1 MKCFAFHYVD
11 NLCPAICCFGV
22 PNLYSLCLAALAK
35 GVIMRNVSAE
45 TMITIKLCV
54 EDYFDNYSRSPS
66 LREISTITGISKS
79 TVQRYIELMERVGI
93 ITRTEDGIETPYIS
107 KTEKR
112 MVSVAKL
119 GRIPC
124 GPLDEKEE
132 YIEGYVK
139 LPESFVGKGKFFI
152 LIASGDSMIEAG
164 IDDGDMII
172 IKQQDTARK
181 GDIVA
186 ALANG
191 QSTLKRYMPDPTI
204 KKIRLHPENSSM
216 EDIIVD
222 NCQIQGVAIKV
233 IKSL

>member
-1 MKCFAFHYVD
+1 
-11 NLCPAICCFGV
+11 
-22 PNLYSLCLAALAK
+22 
-35 GVIMRNVSAE
+35 MRNVSAE

-54 EDYFDNYSRSPS
+54 EDYFDDYSRSPS

>member
-1 MKCFAFHYVD
+1 
-11 NLCPAICCFGV
+11 
-22 PNLYSLCLAALAK
+22 
-35 GVIMRNVSAE
+35 MRNVSAD
-45 TMITIKLCV
+45 TIIMIRRCV
-54 EDYFDNYSRSPS
+54 EDYFDDYTRSPS
-66 LREISTITGISKS
+66 VREISNMTGISKS
-79 TVQRYIELMERVGI
+79 TVQRYIEIMERVGI
-93 ITRTEDGIETPYIS
+93 ITRTDDGIETPYIS
-107 KTEKR
+107 KTER
-112 MVSVAKL
+112 NMVSVAKL

-152 LIASGDSMIEAG
+152 LVASGDSMIDAG

-172 IKQQDTARK
+172 IKQQETARK
-181 GDIVA
+181 GDIVV
-186 ALANG
+186 ALAGG
-191 QSTLKRYMPDPTI
+191 QSTLKRYMPDPSI

-222 NCQIQGVAIKV
+222 NCQVQGVAIKV

>member
-1 MKCFAFHYVD
+1 
-11 NLCPAICCFGV
+11 
-22 PNLYSLCLAALAK
+22 
-35 GVIMRNVSAE
+35 MRNVSAD
-45 TMITIKLCV
+45 TIIMIRRCV
-54 EDYFDNYSRSPS
+54 EEYFDDYTRSPS
-66 LREISTITGISKS
+66 VREISNMTGISKS
-79 TVQRYIELMERVGI
+79 TVQRYIEIMERVGI
-93 ITRTEDGIETPYIS
+93 ITRTDDGIETPYIT
-107 KTEKR
+107 KTER
-112 MVSVAKL
+112 NMVSVAKL

-152 LIASGDSMIEAG
+152 LTASGDSMIEAG

-172 IKQQDTARK
+172 IKQQETAKK
-181 GDIVA
+181 GDIVV
-186 ALANG
+186 ALAGG
-191 QSTLKRYMPDPTI
+191 QSTLKRYMPDPSI

-222 NCQIQGVAIKV
+222 NCQVQGVAIKV

>member
-1 MKCFAFHYVD
+1 
-11 NLCPAICCFGV
+11 
-22 PNLYSLCLAALAK
+22 
-35 GVIMRNVSAE
+35 MRNVSADTIINIRSCIE
-45 TMITIKLCV
+45 TF
-54 EDYFDNYSRSPS
+54 FDDYSRSPS
-66 LREISTITGISKS
+66 LREISTMTGISKS
-79 TVQRYIELMERVGI
+79 TVQRYIEIMERVGI
-93 ITRTEDGIETPYIS
+93 ITRTEEGIETPYIS
-107 KTEKR
+107 KTER
-112 MVSVAKL
+112 QMVPVAKL

-139 LPESFVGKGKFFI
+139 LPQSFVGKGKFFI
-152 LIASGDSMIEAG
+152 LVASGDSMIDAG

-172 IKQQDTARK
+172 IKQQESARK
-181 GDIVA
+181 GDIVV

-204 KKIRLHPENSSM
+204 KKIRLHPENPTM

-222 NCQIQGVAIKV
+222 NCQVQGVAIKV

>member
-1 MKCFAFHYVD
+1 
-11 NLCPAICCFGV
+11 
-22 PNLYSLCLAALAK
+22 
-35 GVIMRNVSAE
+35 MRNVSAD
-45 TMITIKLCV
+45 IIISIKRCI
-54 EDYFDNYSRSPS
+54 ENYFDDYTRSPS
-66 LREISTITGISKS
+66 MREISTITGIIKS
-79 TVQRYIELMERVGI
+79 TVQRYIEIMERVGI
-93 ITRTEDGIETPYIS
+93 ITRTEEGLETPYIS
-107 KTEKR
+107 KTER
-112 MVSVAKL
+112 QMVSVAKL

-139 LPESFVGKGKFFI
+139 LPASFVGKGKFFI
-152 LIASGDSMIEAG
+152 LTASGDSMIEAG

-172 IKQQDTARK
+172 IKQQETAKR
-181 GDIVA
+181 GDIVV

-191 QSTLKRYMPDPTI
+191 QSTLKRYFPDPAI

-222 NCQIQGVAIKV
+222 NCQVQGVAVKV

>member
-1 MKCFAFHYVD
+1 
-11 NLCPAICCFGV
+11 
-22 PNLYSLCLAALAK
+22 
-35 GVIMRNVSAE
+35 MRNVSAD
-45 TMITIKLCV
+45 TIIMIRRCV
-54 EDYFDNYSRSPS
+54 EEYFDDYTRSPS
-66 LREISTITGISKS
+66 VREISNMTGISKS
-79 TVQRYIELMERVGI
+79 TVQRYIEIMERVGI
-93 ITRTEDGIETPYIS
+93 ITRTDEGIETPYIS
-107 KTEKR
+107 KTER
-112 MVSVAKL
+112 NMVSVAKL

-152 LIASGDSMIEAG
+152 LVASGDSMIEAG

-172 IKQQDTARK
+172 IKQQETAHK
-181 GDIVA
+181 GDIVV
-186 ALANG
+186 ALAGG
-191 QSTLKRYMPDPTI
+191 QSTLKRYMPDPSI

>member
-1 MKCFAFHYVD
+1 
-11 NLCPAICCFGV
+11 
-22 PNLYSLCLAALAK
+22 
-35 GVIMRNVSAE
+35 MRNVSAD
-45 TMITIKLCV
+45 TIIMIRRCV
-54 EDYFDNYSRSPS
+54 EDYFDDYTRSPS
-66 LREISTITGISKS
+66 VREISNMTGISKS
-79 TVQRYIELMERVGI
+79 TVQRYIEIMERVGI
-93 ITRTEDGIETPYIS
+93 ITRTDEGIETPYIS
-107 KTEKR
+107 KTER
-112 MVSVAKL
+112 NMVSVAKL

-152 LIASGDSMIEAG
+152 LVASGDSMIDAG

-172 IKQQDTARK
+172 IKQQETARK
-181 GDIVA
+181 GDIVV
-186 ALANG
+186 ALAGG
-191 QSTLKRYMPDPTI
+191 QSTLKRYMPDPAI

-222 NCQIQGVAIKV
+222 NCQVQGVAIKV

>member
-1 MKCFAFHYVD
+1 
-11 NLCPAICCFGV
+11 
-22 PNLYSLCLAALAK
+22 
-35 GVIMRNVSAE
+35 MRNVSAD
-45 TMITIKLCV
+45 TIIMIRRCV
-54 EDYFDNYSRSPS
+54 EEYFDDYTRSPS
-66 LREISTITGISKS
+66 VREISNMTGISKS
-79 TVQRYIELMERVGI
+79 TVQRYIEIMERVGI
-93 ITRTEDGIETPYIS
+93 ITRTDEGIETPYIS
-107 KTEKR
+107 KTER
-112 MVSVAKL
+112 NMVSVAKL

-152 LIASGDSMIEAG
+152 LVASGDSMIEAG

-172 IKQQDTARK
+172 IKQQETARK
-181 GDIVA
+181 GDIVV
-186 ALANG
+186 ALAGG
-191 QSTLKRYMPDPTI
+191 QSTLKRYMPDPSI

-222 NCQIQGVAIKV
+222 NCQVQGVAIKV

>member
-1 MKCFAFHYVD
+1 
-11 NLCPAICCFGV
+11 
-22 PNLYSLCLAALAK
+22 
-35 GVIMRNVSAE
+35 MRNVSAD
-45 TMITIKLCV
+45 TIIMIRRCV
-54 EDYFDNYSRSPS
+54 EDYFDDYTRSPS
-66 LREISTITGISKS
+66 VREISNMTGISKS
-79 TVQRYIELMERVGI
+79 TVQRYIEIMERVGI
-93 ITRTEDGIETPYIS
+93 ITRTDEGIETPYIS
-107 KTEKR
+107 KTER
-112 MVSVAKL
+112 NMVSVAKL

-152 LIASGDSMIEAG
+152 LVASGDSMIDAG

-172 IKQQDTARK
+172 IKQQETARK
-181 GDIVA
+181 GDIVV
-186 ALANG
+186 ALAGG
-191 QSTLKRYMPDPTI
+191 QSTLKRYMPDPSI

-222 NCQIQGVAIKV
+222 NCQVQGVAIKV

>member
-1 MKCFAFHYVD
+1 
-11 NLCPAICCFGV
+11 
-22 PNLYSLCLAALAK
+22 
-35 GVIMRNVSAE
+35 MRNVSAD
-45 TMITIKLCV
+45 TIIMIRRCV
-54 EDYFDNYSRSPS
+54 EDYFDDYTRSPS
-66 LREISTITGISKS
+66 VREISNMTGISKS
-79 TVQRYIELMERVGI
+79 TVQRYIEIMERVGI
-93 ITRTEDGIETPYIS
+93 ITRTDDGIETPYIS
-107 KTEKR
+107 KTEKN

-152 LIASGDSMIEAG
+152 LTASGDSMIEAG

-172 IKQQDTARK
+172 IKQQETARK
-181 GDIVA
+181 GDIVV
-186 ALANG
+186 ALAGG
-191 QSTLKRYMPDPTI
+191 QSTLKRYMPDPSI

-216 EDIIVD
+216 QDIIVD
-222 NCQIQGVAIKV
+222 NCQVQGVAIKV

>member
-1 MKCFAFHYVD
+1 
-11 NLCPAICCFGV
+11 
-22 PNLYSLCLAALAK
+22 
-35 GVIMRNVSAE
+35 MRNVSAD
-45 TMITIKLCV
+45 TIIMIRRCV
-54 EDYFDNYSRSPS
+54 EDYFDDYTRSPS
-66 LREISTITGISKS
+66 VREIANMTGISKS
-79 TVQRYIELMERVGI
+79 TVQRYIEIMERVGI
-93 ITRTEDGIETPYIS
+93 ITRTDDGIETPYIS
-107 KTEKR
+107 KTEKN

-152 LIASGDSMIEAG
+152 LTASGDSMIEAG

-172 IKQQDTARK
+172 IKQQETARK
-181 GDIVA
+181 GDIVV
-186 ALANG
+186 ALAGG
-191 QSTLKRYMPDPTI
+191 QSTLKRYMPDPSI

-222 NCQIQGVAIKV
+222 NCQVQGVAIKV

>member
-1 MKCFAFHYVD
+1 
-11 NLCPAICCFGV
+11 
-22 PNLYSLCLAALAK
+22 
-35 GVIMRNVSAE
+35 MRNVSAD
-45 TMITIKLCV
+45 TIIMIRRCV
-54 EDYFDNYSRSPS
+54 EEYFDDYTRSPS
-66 LREISTITGISKS
+66 VREISNMTGISKS
-79 TVQRYIELMERVGI
+79 TVQRYIEIMERVGI
-93 ITRTEDGIETPYIS
+93 ITRTDDGIETPYIT
-107 KTEKR
+107 KTER
-112 MVSVAKL
+112 NMVSVAKL

-152 LIASGDSMIEAG
+152 LTASGDSMIEAG

-172 IKQQDTARK
+172 IKQQETARK
-181 GDIVA
+181 GDIVV
-186 ALANG
+186 ALAGG

-222 NCQIQGVAIKV
+222 NCQVQGVAIKV

>member
-1 MKCFAFHYVD
+1 
-11 NLCPAICCFGV
+11 
-22 PNLYSLCLAALAK
+22 
-35 GVIMRNVSAE
+35 MRNVSAD
-45 TMITIKLCV
+45 TIIMIRRCV
-54 EDYFDNYSRSPS
+54 EEYFDDYTRSPS
-66 LREISTITGISKS
+66 VREISNMTGISKS
-79 TVQRYIELMERVGI
+79 TVQRYIEIMERVGI
-93 ITRTEDGIETPYIS
+93 ITRTDDGIETPYIT
-107 KTEKR
+107 KTER
-112 MVSVAKL
+112 NMVSVAKL

-152 LIASGDSMIEAG
+152 LTASGDSMIEAG

-172 IKQQDTARK
+172 IKQQESARK
-181 GDIVA
+181 GDIVV

-204 KKIRLHPENSSM
+204 KKIRLHPENPTM

-222 NCQIQGVAIKV
+222 NCQVQGVAIKV

>member
-1 MKCFAFHYVD
+1 
-11 NLCPAICCFGV
+11 
-22 PNLYSLCLAALAK
+22 
-35 GVIMRNVSAE
+35 MRNVSAD
-45 TMITIKLCV
+45 TIIMIRRCV
-54 EDYFDNYSRSPS
+54 EEYFDDYTRSPS
-66 LREISTITGISKS
+66 VREISTITGISKS
-79 TVQRYIELMERVGI
+79 TVQRYIEIMERVGI

-107 KTEKR
+107 KTER
-112 MVSVAKL
+112 NMVSVAKL

-152 LIASGDSMIEAG
+152 LTASGDSMIEAG

-172 IKQQDTARK
+172 IKQQETARK
-181 GDIVA
+181 GDIVV
-186 ALANG
+186 ALAGG

-222 NCQIQGVAIKV
+222 SCQVQGVAVKV

>member
-1 MKCFAFHYVD
+1 
-11 NLCPAICCFGV
+11 
-22 PNLYSLCLAALAK
+22 
-35 GVIMRNVSAE
+35 MRNVSAD
-45 TMITIKLCV
+45 TIIMIRRCV
-54 EDYFDNYSRSPS
+54 EDYFDDYTRSPS
-66 LREISTITGISKS
+66 VRQIANMTCISKS
-79 TVQRYIELMERVGI
+79 TFQRYIEIMERVGI
-93 ITRTEDGIETPYIS
+93 ITRTDDGIETPYIS
-107 KTEKR
+107 KTEKN

-152 LIASGDSMIEAG
+152 LTASGDSMIEAG

-172 IKQQDTARK
+172 IKQQETARK
-181 GDIVA
+181 GDIVV
-186 ALANG
+186 ALAGG
-191 QSTLKRYMPDPTI
+191 QSTLKRYMPDPSI

-216 EDIIVD
+216 QDIIVD
-222 NCQIQGVAIKV
+222 NCQVQGVAIKV

>member
-1 MKCFAFHYVD
+1 
-11 NLCPAICCFGV
+11 
-22 PNLYSLCLAALAK
+22 
-35 GVIMRNVSAE
+35 MRNVSAD
-45 TMITIKLCV
+45 TIIMIRRCV
-54 EDYFDNYSRSPS
+54 EDYFDDYTRSPS
-66 LREISTITGISKS
+66 VREISTMTGISKS
-79 TVQRYIELMERVGI
+79 TVQRYIEIMERVGI
-93 ITRTEDGIETPYIS
+93 ITRTDDGIETPYIS
-107 KTEKR
+107 KTER
-112 MVSVAKL
+112 NMVSVAKL

-152 LIASGDSMIEAG
+152 LVASGDSMIEAG

-172 IKQQDTARK
+172 IKQQETARK
-181 GDIVA
+181 GDIVV
-186 ALANG
+186 ALAGG
-191 QSTLKRYMPDPTI
+191 QSTLKRYMPDPSI

-222 NCQIQGVAIKV
+222 NCQVQGVAIKV

>member
-1 MKCFAFHYVD
+1 
-11 NLCPAICCFGV
+11 
-22 PNLYSLCLAALAK
+22 
-35 GVIMRNVSAE
+35 MRNVSADTIINIRSCIE
-45 TMITIKLCV
+45 TF
-54 EDYFDNYSRSPS
+54 FDDYSRSPS
-66 LREISTITGISKS
+66 LREISTMTGISKS
-79 TVQRYIELMERVGI
+79 TVQRYIEIMERVGI
-93 ITRTEDGIETPYIS
+93 ITRTDDGIETPYIS
-107 KTEKR
+107 KTER
-112 MVSVAKL
+112 QMVSVAKL

-152 LIASGDSMIEAG
+152 LVASGDSMIDAG

-172 IKQQDTARK
+172 IKQQESARK
-181 GDIVA
+181 GDIVV
-186 ALANG
+186 ALADG

-204 KKIRLHPENSSM
+204 KKIRLHPENPTM

-222 NCQIQGVAIKV
+222 NCQVQGIAIKV

>member
-1 MKCFAFHYVD
+1 
-11 NLCPAICCFGV
+11 
-22 PNLYSLCLAALAK
+22 
-35 GVIMRNVSAE
+35 MRNVSAD
-45 TMITIKLCV
+45 TIIMIRRCV
-54 EDYFDNYSRSPS
+54 EEYFDDYTRSPS
-66 LREISTITGISKS
+66 VREISNMTGISKS
-79 TVQRYIELMERVGI
+79 TVQRYIEIMERVGI
-93 ITRTEDGIETPYIS
+93 ITRTDDGIETPYIT
-107 KTEKR
+107 KTER
-112 MVSVAKL
+112 NMVSVAKL

-152 LIASGDSMIEAG
+152 LTASGDSMIEAG

-172 IKQQDTARK
+172 IKQQETARK
-181 GDIVA
+181 GDIVV
-186 ALANG
+186 ALAGG
-191 QSTLKRYMPDPTI
+191 QSTLKRYMPDPSI

-222 NCQIQGVAIKV
+222 NCQVQGVAIKV

>member
-1 MKCFAFHYVD
+1 
-11 NLCPAICCFGV
+11 
-22 PNLYSLCLAALAK
+22 
-35 GVIMRNVSAE
+35 MRNVSAE

-54 EDYFDNYSRSPS
+54 EDYFDDYSRSPS

-93 ITRTEDGIETPYIS
+93 ITRTDDGIETPYIS
-107 KTEKR
+107 KTER
-112 MVSVAKL
+112 NMVSVAKL

-152 LIASGDSMIEAG
+152 LVASGDSMIEAG

-172 IKQQDTARK
+172 IKQQETARK
-181 GDIVA
+181 GDIVV
-186 ALANG
+186 ALAGG
-191 QSTLKRYMPDPTI
+191 QSTLKRYMPDPSI

-222 NCQIQGVAIKV
+222 NCQVQGVAIKV

>member
-1 MKCFAFHYVD
+1 
-11 NLCPAICCFGV
+11 
-22 PNLYSLCLAALAK
+22 
-35 GVIMRNVSAE
+35 MRNVSAD
-45 TMITIKLCV
+45 TIIMIRRCV
-54 EDYFDNYSRSPS
+54 EDYFDDYTRSPS
-66 LREISTITGISKS
+66 VREIANMTGISKS
-79 TVQRYIELMERVGI
+79 TVQRYIEIMERVGI
-93 ITRTEDGIETPYIS
+93 ITRTDEGIETPYIS
-107 KTEKR
+107 KTEKN

-152 LIASGDSMIEAG
+152 LTASGDSMIEAG

-172 IKQQDTARK
+172 IKQQETARK
-181 GDIVA
+181 GDIVV
-186 ALANG
+186 ALAGG
-191 QSTLKRYMPDPTI
+191 QSTLKRYMPDPSI

-216 EDIIVD
+216 QDIIVD
-222 NCQIQGVAIKV
+222 NCQVQGVAIKV

>member
-1 MKCFAFHYVD
+1 
-11 NLCPAICCFGV
+11 
-22 PNLYSLCLAALAK
+22 
-35 GVIMRNVSAE
+35 MRNVSAE

>member
-1 MKCFAFHYVD
+1 MRYFVYHF
-11 NLCPAICCFGV
+11 
-22 PNLYSLCLAALAK
+22 SLFK
-35 GVIMRNVSAE
+35 GEIIMRNVSAD
-45 TMITIKLCV
+45 TIIMIRRCV
-54 EDYFDNYSRSPS
+54 EDYFDDYTRSPS
-66 LREISTITGISKS
+66 VREISNMTGISKS
-79 TVQRYIELMERVGI
+79 TVQRYIEIMERVGI
-93 ITRTEDGIETPYIS
+93 ITRTDDGIETPYIS
-107 KTEKR
+107 KTEKN

-152 LIASGDSMIEAG
+152 LTASGDSMIEAG

-172 IKQQDTARK
+172 IKQQETARK
-181 GDIVA
+181 GDIVV
-186 ALANG
+186 ALAGG
-191 QSTLKRYMPDPTI
+191 QSTLKRYMPDPSI

-216 EDIIVD
+216 QDIIVD
-222 NCQIQGVAIKV
+222 NCQVQGVAIKV